1 MSYETR
7 FFSFDSGFHQEADDR
22 MLEPGQP
29 RAIENLRQLKTG
41 ALAMR
46 LDYDALAVT
55 TPSGNGCRLFDVH
68 EFNSR
73 LVGFGCVTAGSL
85 PRDLYEFVN
94 QPQFAWR
101 PTDRDESPRLCLL
114 TSLRNMGR
122 MPGQSVSAS
131 IVDVAAVAG
140 LVCLVFVGT
149 RGVTVH
155 IFDSA
160 TDSTVYADIYPGS
173 TAPHVCA
180 VSTGST
186 HRFFITMKPTAGTSV
201 ALYRY
206 DPSTDTVPVQLT
218 DAFAAGGAVTHVDA
232 FTAEL
237 ANEFWVAIARNGT
250 PAVTLKRFNSS
261 GAAVQTIT
269 GPAVSLDHFAV
280 FGQLQRVHLLA
291 VESDGHV
298 DLYTYELGG
307 GTLEHSTFDLVDSVV
322 TDRQPTLN
330 ASGDGLR
337 LLILINDANGVHDPN
352 GPNVITH
359 ARFPATHVDDGFRI
373 WANTNLNSKP
383 LKAAGTEFFAGFQQ
397 ETNKAAA
404 TGSNYL
410 GCVGIRETFATEM
423 ICAYTDKLIG
433 FSLSPTGNRMAT
445 LALDA
450 VTGKGYWVRTI
461 VDDDGRSYPV
471 VGEFLVGSTARRQ
484 TALVGD
490 ALYIAGGA
498 VQVSD
503 GRQLFEAAF
512 FERPRI
518 LSATGT
524 TGGSKKGGAIKQ
536 LAVVVES
543 FDSKG
548 KKTESS
554 PGEIKEV
561 TLGGSDN
568 AIAMTIAGPHSYR
581 QNGTNQ
587 AYGSGIRVVVYETLD
602 TRKGDFTL
610 QRSSSILVPPNGHFG
625 ATLSLTLTKNDTSL
639 ESQDVI
645 YTQGDRGELSGPL
658 PFDSP
663 EPSTYVT
670 ASADTLL
677 TGGCPEGSRV
687 QESRPQFIGEELNWS
702 DEIGFQR
709 DTRGDVLAVWRLDE
723 RRIIFTA
730 SEIFE
735 QDGQG
740 LDDNGQGDLGAP
752 RRLPSDVGLYGGR
765 TGWQSLVEFK
775 EGLFFQGKA
784 DLIYLLPRGGTVPEP
799 QLSIRSILA
808 SYPTITSASYIPQ
821 TESVRFTCNNIGGTD
836 GVVLVYDASHKEWF
850 TEGPFGAP
858 LVAGCGYQGR
868 AIILIGGVAYRQ
880 RVAQPPA
887 AFLAQRWRS
896 GPIRASGHGKWSDV
910 FGVHF
915 YGTFRGN
922 FQIQCVLYFDGGST
936 VTGGATETL
945 ETVSVT
951 GLADGDQFHYR
962 FAGNQMQCENVEVEF
977 LVTALSGAATAGV
990 EYNFWAIEARSS
1002 SKAAL
1007 PAPSQMS

>member
-1 MSYETR
+1 MSYETTYY
-7 FFSFDSGFHQEADDR
+7 SFDSGFHQEADDR

-29 RAIENLRQLKTG
+29 RAIENLRKLKNG
-41 ALAMR
+41 SLGMR

-55 TPSGNGCRLFDVH
+55 TPSGNGCKLFDVH

-73 LVGFGCVTAGSL
+73 LVGFGCVAAGTF
-85 PRDLYEFVN
+85 PIDLYEFVN

-101 PTDRDESPRLCLL
+101 PTDLDEDPRLCFL
-114 TSLRNMGR
+114 TGLRNMGR

-131 IVDVAAVAG
+131 IVDVAAGGG
-140 LVCLVFVGT
+140 LVCLVFVSSL
-149 RGVTVH
+149 GVTVH
-155 IFDSA
+155 IFDPL
-160 TDSTVYADIYPGS
+160 TDSSVFIQTFAGA

-180 VSTGST
+180 VGAK
-186 HRFFITMKPTAGTSV
+186 FFISLKPSAGTSV
-201 ALYRY
+201 SLYRY
-206 DPSTDTVPVQLT
+206 DPAVDSSLTQLT
-218 DAFAAGGAVTHVDA
+218 DAFSAGATVTHHDA
-232 FTAEL
+232 YTAQL
-237 ANEFWVAIARNGT
+237 GNEFWIGIARNGT

-269 GPAVSLDHFAV
+269 GPAVAVDHFAV
-280 FGQLQRVHLLA
+280 FGQLQRVHLLT

-298 DLYTYELGG
+298 DFYTYELGG
-307 GTLEHSTFDLVDSVV
+307 GTLENSTLDLRGGIV
-322 TDRQPTLN
+322 TNRQPTIN
-330 ASGDGLR
+330 VDGGGVD
-337 LLILINDANGVHDPN
+337 LLILINDAS
-352 GPNVITH
+352 GPNIIMQSMF
-359 ARFPATHVDDGFRI
+359 AATHVDGGFRE
-373 WANTNLNSKP
+373 WANTTLNSKP
-383 LKAAGTEFFAGFQQ
+383 LATIGTEFFAGFQQ

-410 GCVGIRETFATEM
+410 GVVGITKPRATEM
-423 ICAYTDKLIG
+423 ICAYTDKLVG
-433 FSLSPTGNRMAT
+433 FQLDSTGNRMPT
-445 LALDA
+445 IALDA
-450 VTGKGYWVRTI
+450 STRKGYWVRTV
-461 VDDDGRSYPV
+461 VDDDGKANPV
-471 VGEFLVGSTARRQ
+471 VGEFVLGSTARRQ
-484 TALVGD
+484 CALVGD
-490 ALYIAGGA
+490 LLYIAGGA
-498 VQVSD
+498 NQVCD
-503 GRQLFEAAF
+503 GRQLFEAGF

-518 LSATGT
+518 LAATGT
-524 TGGSKKGGAIKQ
+524 TGGSKKAGMIKQ
-536 LAVVVES
+536 LAVVFET

-548 KKTESS
+548 KKSESS
-554 PGEIKEV
+554 PGEVKEV
-561 TLGGSDN
+561 TLGASDT
-568 AIAMTIAGPHSYR
+568 AISVSVAGPHSYR

-587 AYGSGIRVVVYETLD
+587 RYGSAVRIVVYETLD

-610 QRSSSILVPPNGHFG
+610 QRGGSFVVPINGIFG
-625 ATLSLTLTKNDTSL
+625 ATQTFTLTKSDTDLSD
-639 ESQDVI
+639 EEVI

-663 EPSTYVT
+663 EPATY
-670 ASADTLL
+670 AASSADTLL

-687 QESRPQFIGEELNWS
+687 QESRPQFIGEALNWS

-723 RRIIFTA
+723 RRIIFTGP
-730 SEIFE
+730 EIFE
-735 QDGQG
+735 QDGEG

-808 SYPTITSASYIPQ
+808 AYPTITSASYIPQ
-821 TESVRFTCNNIGGTD
+821 TESVRFTCNTVDGTN
-836 GVVLVYDASHKEWF
+836 GVALVYDASHKEWF
-850 TEGPFGAP
+850 TEGPFGSP
-858 LVAGCGYQGR
+858 LTAGCGYQGR
-868 AIILIGGVAYRQ
+868 AIVVIGGVAYRQ
-880 RVAQPPA
+880 RTAHPPA

-896 GPIRASGHGKWSDV
+896 GPIRESGHGKWQDV

-915 YGTFRGN
+915 YGTYRGA
-922 FQIQCVLYFDGGST
+922 FQIQCILYFDGGST

-962 FAGNQMQCENVEVEF
+962 FAGNQMQCESVEVEF

-990 EYNFWAIEARSS
+990 EYNFWAIEARTSG
-1002 SKAAL
+1002 KAAL

>member
-7 FFSFDSGFHQEADDR
+7 FYPFDSGYHQETDDR

-29 RAIENLRQLKTG
+29 RVIENLRKLKNG
-41 ALAMR
+41 ALGMR

-55 TPSGNGCRLFDVH
+55 TPSGNGCKLFDVH

-73 LVGFGCVTAGSL
+73 LVGFGCVSAGSF
-85 PRDLYEFVN
+85 PVDLYEFVN

-101 PTDRDESPRLCLL
+101 PTDFEEQPRLCLV
-114 TSLRNMGR
+114 TNLRNMGR
-122 MPGQSVSAS
+122 VPGQSVSAS
-131 IVDVAAVAG
+131 IVDVGAVNG
-140 LVCLVFVGT
+140 LVCMAFVGSQ
-149 RGVTVH
+149 GVTVH
-155 IFDSA
+155 IFDPA
-160 TDSTVYADIYPGS
+160 TDSTVFIQTIVSA

-180 VSTGST
+180 VSVGSA
-186 HRFFITMKPTAGTSV
+186 HRFFITMKPSAGTSV

-206 DPSTDTVPVQLT
+206 DPATDNALVQLT

-232 FTAEL
+232 YTAQL
-237 ANEFWVAIARNGT
+237 GNEFWVGIARNGT
-250 PAVTLKRFNSS
+250 PAITLKRFNSS
-261 GAAVQTIT
+261 GAAVQSIT
-269 GPAVSLDHFAV
+269 GPTVSVDHFAV
-280 FGQLQRVHLLA
+280 FGQLQRVHLLT

-298 DLYTYELGG
+298 DFYTYELGG
-307 GTLEHSTFDLVDSVV
+307 GTLEHSTFDLESGVV
-322 TDRQPTLN
+322 TDRQPTIN
-330 ASGDGLR
+330 TDGGGVD
-337 LLILINDANGVHDPN
+337 LLIFIQDVS
-352 GPNVITH
+352 GPNVIMSSWF
-359 ARFPATHVDDGFRI
+359 AATHVFGGSRQ
-373 WANTNLNSKP
+373 WSNTELNSKP
-383 LKAAGTEFFAGFQQ
+383 LVAAGTEFFAGFQQ

-410 GCVGIRETFATEM
+410 GCVGITKPEATEM
-423 ICAYTDKLIG
+423 ICAYTDKLIA
-433 FSLSPTGNRMAT
+433 FRLDATGNRMPT
-445 LALDA
+445 IALDA
-450 VTGKGYWVRTI
+450 VTGKAYWVRTI

-471 VGEFLVGSTARRQ
+471 VGEFSAGSTARRQ

-490 ALYIAGGA
+490 VLYITGGV
-498 VQVSD
+498 VQACD

-524 TGGSKKGGAIKQ
+524 TGGSKKAGMIKQ
-536 LAVVVES
+536 LAAVVES

-554 PGEIKEV
+554 PGEVKEV
-561 TLGGSDN
+561 TLGASDT
-568 AIAMTIAGPHSYR
+568 AISVSVVAPKSYR

-587 AYGSGIRVVVYETLD
+587 RYGSGVRIVLYETLD

-610 QRSSSILVPPNGHFG
+610 QRSGSFLLTNHWQFG
-625 ATLSLTLTKNDTSL
+625 ATATITLKKSDTDLSD
-639 ESQDVI
+639 EDVI

-663 EPSTYVT
+663 EPATY
-670 ASADTLL
+670 AASSADTLL

-784 DLIYLLPRGGTVPEP
+784 DLIYLLPRGGTVPVP